1 MASLEVIASVGVQYA
16 AVLRE
21 KASIRSAEALLRVGV
36 IPEGRKYLAERTG
49 ISSDLILKWVNLVAL
64 LRIKGVGEEYC
75 TLLEKAGI
83 STLEE
88 LQQCDPENLYH
99 RIIEVNL
106 TKRVVRRLPTL
117 AMVTRWIEQAKGL
130 ASAIT

>member
-16 AVLRE
+16 VVLRE
-21 KASIRSAEALLRVGV
+21 KASIRSAEALLRVGA

-49 ISSDLILKWVNLVAL
+49 ISGDLILKWVNLVDL

-75 TLLEKAGI
+75 TLLGKAGI

-106 TKRVVRRLPTL
+106 SKRVVRRLPTL